1 MELGSS
7 QNHSRIWIVSRRSNL
22 LHLLVIPSMRSVM
35 KALIPSP
42 IQSIDGARAFIQN
55 FNCPAQ
61 FSPYAWRQLQK
72 TALTVWHAHLLQRP
86 YRGSLHFCRPEFY
99 SMLQHPDGTPIISK
113 GSIRGY
119 KAA

>member
-1 MELGSS
+1 
-7 QNHSRIWIVSRRSNL
+7 
-22 LHLLVIPSMRSVM
+22 M
-35 KALIPSP
+35 KALASNQITTLE
-42 IQSIDGARAFIQN
+42 GAQAFIQG

-61 FSPYAWRQLQK
+61 FSAYAWRQLQK
-72 TALTVWHAHLLQRP
+72 TALGVWHAYLLQRP

-99 SMLQHPDGTPIISK
+99 SMLQQPDGTPIIAR

>member
-1 MELGSS
+1 ME
-7 QNHSRIWIVSRRSNL
+7 
-22 LHLLVIPSMRSVM
+22 
-35 KALIPSP
+35 ALASTQIKTIESA
-42 IQSIDGARAFIQN
+42 QAFIQS

-72 TALTVWHAHLLQRP
+72 TAVTVWQAYLLQRP

-99 SMLQHPDGTPIISK
+99 SMLQQPDGTPIIAR